1 MDDAANSR
9 IIKDAIESD
18 GDVRAIFARL
28 SGLIGLHLLAK
39 DGGKAVE
46 AVDLI
51 TRAIEMEPQD
61 GELYRERGLAY
72 IAEKD
77 FERAVRDLSQAIR
90 LAPDN
95 IEYYGIRGSVYIQ
108 KGEYDNAID
117 DLARV
122 RRDDGGGPGGNKAAR
137 DGEKNALYLSIAYV
151 LRSLRNAHGGDLEAA
166 RLDFENAEA
175 IAGSIEEVSGKFRE
189 AHGLFRELKGLL
201 GGPARLR

>member
-1 MDDAANSR
+1 MDDTANSR

-51 TRAIEMEPQD
+51 TRAIEMEPHD

-77 FERAVRDLSQAIR
+77 FEQAVRDLSQAIR
-90 LAPDN
+90 LAPDK

-108 KGEYDNAID
+108 KGEYDNAIE
-117 DLARV
+117 DLGRV
-122 RRDDGGGPGGNKAAR
+122 RLQAGREPDSDAVRG
-137 DGEKNALYLSIAYV
+137 DGEKNAIYLSIAYV
-151 LRSLRNAHGGDLEAA
+151 LRSLRNADGGDLEAA
-166 RLDFENAEA
+166 RLDFEKAEA
-175 IAGSIEEVSGKFRE
+175 IAGGMEEVSEKFRE
-189 AHGLFRELKGLL
+189 AHGLFGELKGLL
-201 GGPARLR
+201 TSPVRF